1 MKPKGNDMET
11 PRERPPAATV
21 ETGKP
26 PVENLPKSPPSA
38 AERLLAVSKRREYA
52 TGQSKL
58 VRKAIEGDL
67 NLYEMHRKKYG
78 LPPDIRPTPASL
90 ANQERAASLDGQA
103 AETTRKERGLRRLNS
118 AIDSIKPM
126 NDPTVI
132 EKHNRLFPDP
142 KDNPAAP
149 QYLVIDRPK
158 GTIFGVS
165 HGKNPEGSTIQKLYE
180 TIPSVAEMP
189 ANLVFMVEGE
199 HSGINREEALKR
211 VEKMTSRDEAVK
223 KYGESGA
230 AFWAVKEANDAGKTV
245 EINSPEAPNAWIID
259 RVSNKN
265 AEDIALYLTLRQFTS
280 DIGQAKDG
288 PTAEERLEKFVRTF
302 VHVQRTTGVDWMK
315 NASVDEYTNV
325 KDNPV
330 ALNSWLKKKASEFLE
345 GMNARLMSEG
355 LVDKQIVPDV
365 DALINVDLE
374 RISMRDINELHSPMD
389 TGKRDSIINK
399 ISTEWNGARDRF
411 LVEQIAKA
419 VDDGKKPF
427 VIFGGAHVA
436 SIEKAVDTLLKGDD
450 E

>member
-1 MKPKGNDMET
+1 M
-11 PRERPPAATV
+11 
-21 ETGKP
+21 
-26 PVENLPKSPPSA
+26 
-38 AERLLAVSKRREYA
+38 
-52 TGQSKL
+52 
-58 VRKAIEGDL
+58 
-67 NLYEMHRKKYG
+67 
-78 LPPDIRPTPASL
+78 
-90 ANQERAASLDGQA
+90 
-103 AETTRKERGLRRLNS
+103 
-118 AIDSIKPM
+118 
-126 NDPTVI
+126 
-132 EKHNRLFPDP
+132 
-142 KDNPAAP
+142 
-149 QYLVIDRPK
+149 VIDRPK

-211 VEKMTSRDEAVK
+211 VEKITSRDEAVK

-315 NASVDEYTNV
+315 NASDAEYTNV
-325 KDNPV
+325 KDKPV